1 MLARQGALDCAALAF
16 GVLESFGHHG
26 ANTLTA
32 VSATKEHSLAK
43 LFFHWGSMDAGKST
57 LLLQTQHNYR
67 VKGMECLLLTAKLD
81 TRSGDSTI
89 ASRLGLE
96 SRAETFAPG
105 ENLYEKIMIPAHE
118 ANVAAVL
125 CDEAH
130 FLTAAQVRQL
140 ARGVDILNVPV
151 LTYGLRTDFRLEAFE
166 GSAALLAIADVIRE
180 MRSICECG
188 KAATAVLR
196 LDETNTPVFS
206 GPQVQVGG
214 SETYKSVC
222 RRHWFEAWQ
231 EHENQTMLDI

>member
-1 MLARQGALDCAALAF
+1 M
-16 GVLESFGHHG
+16 
-26 ANTLTA
+26 
-32 VSATKEHSLAK
+32 AK

-81 TRSGDSTI
+81 TRSGEALI

-96 SRAETFAPG
+96 SRAKTFAPG
-105 ENLYEKIMIPAHE
+105 EDLFEKIMIPAQK
-118 ANVAAVL
+118 ANAAAVL

-130 FLTAAQVRQL
+130 FLTGEQVMQL
-140 ARGVDILNVPV
+140 ARGVDELSVPV
-151 LTYGLRTDFRLEAFE
+151 LTYGLRTDFRLQAFE
-166 GSAALLAIADVIRE
+166 GSAALLAVADVIRE

-188 KAATAVLR
+188 RAATAVLR
-196 LDETNTPVFS
+196 LDQAKKPIFS

-231 EHENQTMLDI
+231 AHADETNGNMQS